1 MHVVAAPLRR
11 REAAR
16 YLGVTESCLG
26 RWAWQGKGPR
36 YSRSGPVRGRVLYA
50 IADLDAWLE
59 ASKYGP
65 AVDKPD
71 AEPRGSKGGATHTAY
86 S

>member
-1 MHVVAAPLRR
+1 
-11 REAAR
+11 
-16 YLGVTESCLG
+16 
-26 RWAWQGKGPR
+26 
-36 YSRSGPVRGRVLYA
+36 VLYA

-71 AEPRGSKGGATHTAY
+71 AEPRVSKAGANHTAY